1 MTDEIDVVRDEDGV
15 TLFGSDAAVDR
26 FLTANDLPS
35 RQFDL
40 PRLSQTLSGASGA
53 VNTAAQI
60 AAGSGRWVKLT
71 KESAKALDKFSAM
84 KGLFCRVSPCHR
96 H

>member
-15 TLFGSDAAVDR
+15 TLFGSDAAVER

-40 PRLSQTLSGASGA
+40 PG
-53 VNTAAQI
+53 
-60 AAGSGRWVKLT
+60 
-71 KESAKALDKFSAM
+71 
-84 KGLFCRVSPCHR
+84 
-96 H
+96 